1 MSKIRTIEILMFEII
16 IYLLIWFVNEYMATM
31 LSLIFGTIC
40 LLILLISLVVE
51 FIERSKVPRWYFG
64 LMAMSVIAPI
74 LAAIIYL
81 GISGSMG
88 WMRGE
93 L

>member
-1 MSKIRTIEILMFEII
+1 MSKIRTTEILLIEVI
-16 IYLLIWFVNEYMATM
+16 IYLILWFFNEYLATM
-31 LSLIFGTIC
+31 LSLILGTIC

-51 FIERSKVPRWYFG
+51 WIEHSKVPRWYFAF
-64 LMAMSVIAPI
+64 MFMSVLAPI

-81 GISGSMG
+81 GISGNMD
-88 WMRGE
+88 WMESG